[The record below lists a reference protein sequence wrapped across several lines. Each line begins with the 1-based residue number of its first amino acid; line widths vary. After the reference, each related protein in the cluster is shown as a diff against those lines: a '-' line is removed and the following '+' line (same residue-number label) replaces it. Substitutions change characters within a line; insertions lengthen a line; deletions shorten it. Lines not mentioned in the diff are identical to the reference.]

1 MPDSRCK
8 RDCRD
13 ILRAGYGNDCAMA
26 VCHSGRFFLNCTGY
40 AMRIL
45 GFILLSVL
53 LPAAKQED
61 ARLTRERARM
71 VQDQIV
77 ARGISDP
84 GTLRAMGRV
93 PRHLF
98 VPASYAPD
106 AYSDRPLPIG
116 YSQTISQPFIVAYM
130 TELSKPAK
138 GKRALEI
145 GTGSGYQAAV
155 LAEIIDSVY
164 TIEIVPEL
172 AREATARL
180 KMLGYKN
187 IMTRFGDGY
196 RGWPEKAP
204 FDIILVTAAADHIP
218 EPLKDQL
225 AEGGRLVMPVGD
237 PATVQQLIVLTKR
250 KGKITEQRLEPV
262 RFVPLK
268 RLK

>member
-1 MPDSRCK
+1 MKS
-8 RDCRD
+8 
-13 ILRAGYGNDCAMA
+13 L
-26 VCHSGRFFLNCTGY
+26 L
-40 AMRIL
+40 
-45 GFILLSVL
+45 FILSMLLVL
-53 LPAAKQED
+53 APGQEE
-61 ARLTRERARM
+61 ARYVRARERM
-71 VQDQIV
+71 VQTQIV

-84 GTLRAMGRV
+84 ATLRAMGRV

-98 VPASYAPD
+98 VPVSYSAE

-130 TELSKPAK
+130 TELSRPAK
-138 GKRALEI
+138 SKKALEI

-155 LAEIIDSVY
+155 LAEIVDTVY

-172 AREATARL
+172 ARESETRL
-180 KMLGYKN
+180 RMLGYHN
-187 IMTRFGDGY
+187 VMTRFGDGY
-196 RGWPEKAP
+196 KGWPERAP

-218 EPLKDQL
+218 EPLKEQL
-225 AEGGRLVMPVGD
+225 AEGGRLIMPVGN

-262 RFVPLK
+262 RFVPLR